1 LGGRKDSVSELL
13 PLVSERSFDG
23 KSVTIN
29 PFINH
34 SFIHSTCNSHS
45 REEFPSFMEEPIDDL
60 SLKRRETLASTVD
73 EVPFLSHEIKS
84 HKNNTKE
91 EETWRKGRRFGI
103 GKLSRGIETQSR
115 VFY

>member
-1 LGGRKDSVSELL
+1 MGGGKDSVSEFL

-73 EVPFLSHEIKS
+73 EVPFLSHEIRS
-84 HKNNTKE
+84 HKNTKKKKTKE
-91 EETWRKGRRFGI
+91 DKSNLEEGEEVWNREA
-103 GKLSRGIETQSR
+103 LSWD
-115 VFY
+115 